1 MTIPRL
7 ELCSCLLLSKL
18 TQKVIAAIRLE
29 IHSVIL
35 YSDSTIALAWIN
47 SPSNLLKTFVSNRVS
62 QIQQLSK
69 DFQWKHIP
77 SELNPADLISRGLD
91 VKALA
96 ASELWFK
103 GPDFSKLNLPDLQS
117 VQISSDST
125 DKLYIDELKPVSKI
139 TLTLNNDSKFLEDF
153 LVITND
159 FHKLIRILAFIF
171 RFAHNCKL
179 PERVKGFLAQEEYM
193 NAEKVLLKIV
203 QVKYFSS
210 EISALEKRS
219 PVPSTS
225 KLKFLNPFIDPS
237 DGLIRVGGRLAH
249 SNLNFNQKH
258 PVILPAGNK
267 LVKLIFQYYHKRDFH
282 VGPQALLNTVRLK
295 YWPIGGRN
303 AARKVVHEC
312 VECFR
317 NKPVVANQIM
327 GDLPAERVTPSSA
340 FLNAGIDLCGP
351 FEIKYKGQR
360 KGAFQ
365 KIYVALFICMA
376 TKAVHI
382 EFVSDL
388 TSEVLIATLKRF
400 FARRGRS
407 SIIFSDNA
415 TNFTGASAELKR
427 LYKLMYNS
435 EDVSNMLSSEGIR
448 WKFLPPRAPNF
459 GGLWEAGVKSFKYHF
474 KRVVGSARLTLEEFL
489 TVITQIEGIL
499 NSRPLTP
506 LPSDTDEFQ
515 VLTPGHFLIG
525 KPINSIPE
533 PNFIDKR
540 DYLLNRWQRVK
551 KLVQTIW
558 RHWQSSYLSHLQQR
572 SKWLLK
578 KPNLCPGMLVLVK
591 DIQLPTY
598 QWPLGRIIRVI

>member
-1 MTIPRL
+1 MANIMALNRKRGSIKNQLTKLNNVLTEGLDNMDIS
-7 ELCSCLLLSKL
+7 ELQAQLDIVLSIQQKFETL
-18 TQKVIAAIRLE
+18 RDDYYKIAEEEDFQKVEASLFEVDDDIQKLE
-29 IHSVIL
+29 
-35 YSDSTIALAWIN
+35 
-47 SPSNLLKTFVSNRVS
+47 
-62 QIQQLSK
+62 
-69 DFQWKHIP
+69 
-77 SELNPADLISRGLD
+77 
-91 VKALA
+91 
-96 ASELWFK
+96 
-103 GPDFSKLNLPDLQS
+103 
-117 VQISSDST
+117 
-125 DKLYIDELKPVSKI
+125 
-139 TLTLNNDSKFLEDF
+139 
-153 LVITND
+153 
-159 FHKLIRILAFIF
+159 
-171 RFAHNCKL
+171 
-179 PERVKGFLAQEEYM
+179 
-193 NAEKVLLKIV
+193 
-203 QVKYFSS
+203 VKYFSS

-249 SNLNFNQKH
+249 SNLKFNQKH

-267 LVKLIFQYYHKRDFH
+267 IVEFIFQYYHKRDFH

-295 YWPIGGRN
+295 YRPIGGRN

-317 NKPVVANQIM
+317 NNPVVANQIM
-327 GDLPAERVTPSSA
+327 GDLPAERVTPSSV

-360 KGAFQ
+360 KGTLQ

-388 TSEVLIATLKRF
+388 TSEALIATLKRF

-407 SIIFSDNA
+407 SMIFSDNA
-415 TNFTGASAELKR
+415 ANFTGASAELKR
-427 LYKLMYNS
+427 LYKLMLSS

-448 WKFLPPRAPNF
+448 WTFLPPRAPNF

-474 KRVVGSARLTLEEFL
+474 KRVVGSARLTLEQFL

-506 LPSDTDEFQ
+506 LPTDTDEFQ
-515 VLTPGHFLIG
+515 VITPAHFLIG

-540 DYLLNRWQRVK
+540 DNLLNR
-551 KLVQTIW
+551 
-558 RHWQSSYLSHLQQR
+558 
-572 SKWLLK
+572 
-578 KPNLCPGMLVLVK
+578 
-591 DIQLPTY
+591 
-598 QWPLGRIIRVI
+598 